1 MPPCPGRLAGMSSR
15 PRRTDMKRKR
25 EGSRISLGSGREFD
39 LIRSFLGS
47 EDTLPDGVKGGPGDD
62 CAVVGGDG
70 IVVSCDLF
78 LEDVHFRREWASLE
92 EIGYRAAAAAL
103 SDLAAMAAAPLG
115 VLVAMGLPEEE
126 AEVVGGRIQT
136 GVRAACTPFEAA
148 VLGGDLSST
157 PGSIVLDL
165 VAIGRA
171 ESPVLRSGAEAGDE
185 IWVTGALGGSGG
197 AVFVWEGGG
206 EPSPGLRE
214 AFVRPTPRIREA
226 RRLAGALD
234 LHAMIDVSDGLIGD
248 AGHLAAASG
257 VRMVLEGYRVPV
269 HPELQEV
276 MGSPEEALR
285 MALTGGEDYEVC
297 FTAAPGSV
305 DEEIRR
311 SLQDEFGVIV
321 TKTGWVEEG
330 EGVYLSPGEG
340 VSPRPVSEDG
350 FDHFRAG
357 RS

>member
-1 MPPCPGRLAGMSSR
+1 
-15 PRRTDMKRKR
+15 MKRKH

-47 EDTLPDGVKGGPGDD
+47 EDTLPDGVGVGPGDD
-62 CAVVGGDG
+62 CTVVGGDG

-78 LEDVHFRREWASLE
+78 LEDVHFRRDWASFE

-115 VLVAMGLPEEE
+115 VLVAMGLPREE
-126 AEVVGGRIQT
+126 AEVVGGRIQM
-136 GVRAACTPFEAA
+136 GVRAACAPFEAA
-148 VLGGDLSST
+148 VLGGDLSSV
-157 PGSIVLDL
+157 PGSVVLDL

-257 VRMVLEGYRVPV
+257 VRMVLEGHRVPV
-269 HPELQEV
+269 HPELQKV

-311 SLQDEFGVIV
+311 SLKDEFGVIA

-340 VSPRPVSEDG
+340 IAPRPVSEDG